1 MAEQSEIYL
10 PKIDDKLDCYFV
22 SRLARGLTRL
32 NQQPEPSFHSFME
45 QSTIQLHKSGAF
57 EAYLA
62 QVSKTSKL
70 DKVSP
75 FPIYFQKY
83 RNAGERP
90 DGKAAR
96 GTIDSNVEE
105 ALQHLLTIII
115 DETRGD
121 KASISEICNLMNV
134 VGRLRGL
141 NLNVFFRCIDLLEEK
156 LVDNS

>member
-1 MAEQSEIYL
+1 MFSTSRVESNKALVNLIGDMGQIRKDTRSGNIVSQILKKLAEQSEIYL

-57 EAYLA
+57 DAYLA
-62 QVSKTSKL
+62 KELRSKTSKL

-83 RNAGERP
+83 RNAGEKP
-90 DGKAAR
+90 DGKATR
-96 GTIDSNVEE
+96 GTIDSNVDE
-105 ALQHLLTIII
+105 AL
-115 DETRGD
+115 
-121 KASISEICNLMNV
+121 
-134 VGRLRGL
+134 
-141 NLNVFFRCIDLLEEK
+141 
-156 LVDNS
+156 